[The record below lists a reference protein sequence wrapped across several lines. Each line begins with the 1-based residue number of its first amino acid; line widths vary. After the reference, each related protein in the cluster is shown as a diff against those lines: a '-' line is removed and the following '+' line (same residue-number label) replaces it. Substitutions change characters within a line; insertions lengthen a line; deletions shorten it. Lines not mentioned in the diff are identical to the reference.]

1 MYVSKERP
9 LGECLRGM
17 PEANASR
24 GHMAVRGSG
33 GRGQLRCEGIRL
45 KSEKLFEDSRI
56 ESKTLLR
63 DDLNFMSVGVI
74 RIDE

>member
-1 MYVSKERP
+1 
-9 LGECLRGM
+9 M
-17 PEANASR
+17 PEANLFEECR
-24 GHMAVRGSG
+24 RLM
-33 GRGQLRCEGIRL
+33 LREGTWLCEGPVDEGLRL

-63 DDLNFMSVGVI
+63 DDFNFVSVGVM